1 MVWLIAGG
9 PSVAAQV
16 SGSNETIIIIKVKKS
31 TIIVKKYRVKFVIAQ
46 KEIFYISK

>member
-16 SGSNETIIIIKVKKS
+16 SGGNKIIIIVKKS

-46 KEIFYISK
+46 KETF